1 MKIRI
6 LGGAE
11 DDLAEGYRFY
21 EEQEG
26 GVGDYFLNTIFSEIE
41 SLKSS
46 AGIHRMVFGRY
57 RMLSKV
63 FPYGI
68 FYTLRDDVV
77 EVRAVLDLRR
87 NPGWIRRRI
96 RR

>member
-6 LGGAE
+6 LRGAE
-11 DDLAEGYRFY
+11 EDLADGHRFY
-21 EEQEG
+21 EESEP
-26 GVGDYFLNTIFSEIE
+26 GVGDYFLDTLFVEIE
-41 SLKSS
+41 SLKSL
-46 AGIHRMVFGRY
+46 AGIHRLVFGRY

-77 EVRAVLDLRR
+77 EIRAVLDLRR
-87 NPGWIRRRI
+87 DPGWIHRRM